1 LIRIVLTAFV
11 VFAMSI
17 VSPALAGRSVTVP
30 PVRSP
35 ERSLHGYYLATFTT
49 EVGRSLPESTFCL
62 RFKPSGSWSNTGSE
76 GFNGTYLISGKEL
89 FASGIWL
96 PSPAVYM
103 SFQASVN
110 AGQGSGKF
118 IITNGN
124 GGIFGGGT
132 FTMRGK
138 QNSGCN

>member
-11 VFAMSI
+11 VFATSI

-30 PVRSP
+30 SVRSP

-49 EVGRSLPESTFCL
+49 EVGSSLPESTFCF
-62 RFKPSGSWSNTGSE
+62 RFKPSGSWSNIGSE
-76 GFNGTYLISGKEL
+76 GFNGTYLVSGKEL

-103 SFQASVN
+103 SFQASLN

-124 GGIFGGGT
+124 GAIFGGGT
-132 FTMRGK
+132 FTMRIK
-138 QNSGCN
+138 RNSGCN

>member
-1 LIRIVLTAFV
+1 MVLTAFA
-11 VFAMSI
+11 VFATSI
-17 VSPALAGRSVTVP
+17 VSPALASRSVTVP
-30 PVRSP
+30 QVPSPGRSV
-35 ERSLHGYYLATFTT
+35 HGYYLATFTT
-49 EVGRSLPESTFCL
+49 EVGNSLPESTFCF

-76 GFNGTYLISGKEL
+76 GFNGTYLVSGKEL

-110 AGQGSGKF
+110 AGHGAGKF
-118 IITNGN
+118 IITNGS

-132 FTMRGK
+132 FTMREK
-138 QNSGCN
+138 QNSSCT